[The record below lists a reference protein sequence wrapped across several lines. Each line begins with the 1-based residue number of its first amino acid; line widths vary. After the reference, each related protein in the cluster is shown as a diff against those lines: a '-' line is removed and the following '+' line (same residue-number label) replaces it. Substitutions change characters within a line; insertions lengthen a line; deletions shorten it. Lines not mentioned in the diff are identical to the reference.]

1 MQVLA
6 SGPIAPLSLE
16 NPLGVVAELSEA
28 ERSCIFGKADVQ
40 RLPALMSFPGTAAPE
55 EIVELIV
62 CLEDE
67 TLLRLF
73 LTQLIGLS
81 EPLSEESS
89 TCIRA
94 GAAEIDIS
102 ALMSGAI
109 AGSDEEAAMMGST
122 AALFLTLSCLSE
134 EEYRDMAP
142 ALGMNPNDHE
152 ALRCVTERL
161 GGPGGVTEALQP
173 ADGGPPL
180 AFFGA
185 AMGCGVSM
193 EAGPGG

>member
-16 NPLGVVAELSEA
+16 NPLGLVAELSEA
-28 ERSCIFGKADVQ
+28 ERSCIFGKADIQ
-40 RLPALMSFPGTAAPE
+40 QLLALMSSPGTAPPE

-81 EPLSEESS
+81 EPLGEESS
-89 TCIRA
+89 ACIRA
-94 GAAEIDIS
+94 GAAGIEIR

-109 AGSDEEAAMMGST
+109 AGSDEEAAMMGGT

-134 EEYRDMAP
+134 EEYQDMAP
-142 ALGMNPNDHE
+142 ALGMNPGDHE

-161 GGPGGVTEALQP
+161 GGPGGVAEGLQP
-173 ADGGPPL
+173 AGGGPPL

-185 AMGCGVSM
+185 AMECGVSM